1 VGLVGDEGETG
12 DDEEELGLGLEY
24 TGLLEEAGGEVVDG
38 GEHHFSVLEDSGSK
52 TLSAETK
59 TPTHIR
65 NEAQIMTNMTC
76 NAVLTLPI
84 AATPPMMMM
93 MMSREGGENSTTATK
108 IPGTLETSLYSH
120 STLEQKRK
128 SFSNN
133 SSRSSTGEILEQQ
146 RRHYD
151 LSVR

>member
-1 VGLVGDEGETG
+1 VGLLGDEGETG

-24 TGLLEEAGGEVVDG
+24 TGLLEEAGGEVADG
-38 GEHHFSVLEDSGSK
+38 GEHHFSLLEESGSK

-59 TPTHIR
+59 TSTHIR

-93 MMSREGGENSTTATK
+93 MMMMSREGGENNTTATK
-108 IPGTLETSLYSH
+108 ISGTLETSLYSH
-120 STLEQKRK
+120 SSLKQKLE

-133 SSRSSTGEILEQQ
+133 SRSRTGERLEQQ
-146 RRHYD
+146 
-151 LSVR
+151 S

>member
-1 VGLVGDEGETG
+1 MGLLGDEGETG

-24 TGLLEEAGGEVVDG
+24 TGLLEEAGGEVADG
-38 GEHHFSVLEDSGSK
+38 GEHHFSLLEESGSK

-59 TPTHIR
+59 TSTHIR

-93 MMSREGGENSTTATK
+93 MMMSREGGENNTTATK
-108 IPGTLETSLYSH
+108 ISGTLETSLYSH
-120 STLEQKRK
+120 SSLKQKLE

-133 SSRSSTGEILEQQ
+133 SRSRTGERLEQQ
-146 RRHYD
+146 
-151 LSVR
+151 S

>member
-1 VGLVGDEGETG
+1 VGLLGDEGETG

-24 TGLLEEAGGEVVDG
+24 TGLLEEAGGEVADG
-38 GEHHFSVLEDSGSK
+38 GEHHFSLLEESGSK

-59 TPTHIR
+59 TSTHIR

-93 MMSREGGENSTTATK
+93 MMMSREGGENNTTATK
-108 IPGTLETSLYSH
+108 ISGTLETSLYSH
-120 STLEQKRK
+120 SSLKQKLE

-133 SSRSSTGEILEQQ
+133 SRSRTGERLEQQ
-146 RRHYD
+146 
-151 LSVR
+151 S

>member
-1 VGLVGDEGETG
+1 VGLLGEEGETG

-24 TGLLEEAGGEVVDG
+24 TGLLEEAGGEVVEG
-38 GEHHFSVLEDSGSK
+38 GEHHFSLLEESGSK
-52 TLSAETK
+52 LLSAETK
-59 TPTHIR
+59 TPTHVR

-76 NAVLTLPI
+76 DAVLALPI

-93 MMSREGGENSTTATK
+93 MSREGGENRTTATK

-120 STLEQKRK
+120 SSLKQKRE

-133 SSRSSTGEILEQQ
+133 SSRSTTGENAQ
-146 RRHYD
+146 R
-151 LSVR
+151 V